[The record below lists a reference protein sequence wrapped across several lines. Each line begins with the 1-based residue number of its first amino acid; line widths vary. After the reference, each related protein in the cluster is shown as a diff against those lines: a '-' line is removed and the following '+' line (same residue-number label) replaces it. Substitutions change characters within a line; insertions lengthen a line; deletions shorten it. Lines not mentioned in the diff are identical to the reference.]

1 MVSSLELYL
10 LITCMDFSE
19 RFLGYHDGE
28 YKIMVSLVVTLSRLV
43 DGQQHSERISCSCLR
58 DKSPFFFIL
67 EWRKKVNQTIRSRI
81 SECRNLLAQSE
92 TKIPK
97 LPIVHTNGVF
107 TAHVCV

>member
-1 MVSSLELYL
+1 MGSNIPKE
-10 LITCMDFSE
+10 
-19 RFLGYHDGE
+19 
-28 YKIMVSLVVTLSRLV
+28 
-43 DGQQHSERISCSCLR
+43 
-58 DKSPFFFIL
+58 SPAPVFGIKVLFFFIL